1 MFRAVASSIVSGK
14 VFSFPRK
21 QESIFQE
28 CCIAFDCFAFL
39 IDGRFRGMT
48 NLEGLQRKQAMHSH
62 SNSHASHDWEM
73 PHQFDEGNPAAEH
86 STRWV
91 LVITVL
97 MMIAEIVAGFF
108 SNSMALLADGWHM
121 SSHAIAIGMA
131 TLAYTMARRHADDP
145 RYAWGTW
152 KIEVLGG
159 FASAFA
165 LVGVALAMAWSSFE
179 RLISPLPIQ
188 YGEAILVAAAGLVVN
203 LVCAKILHGAHGHHG
218 GGHDHHHHDHAHGHD
233 AGHSHAAHEGHDAH
247 KPHAAHD
254 AHADVNLRSA
264 YVHVLAD
271 AMTSVLAIAALGGGY
286 LFGWQWLDP
295 AVGLFGS
302 VVVAIWAIGLLRDT
316 SAVLLDR
323 EMQGPIVEQLRSAL
337 LKPANGGDIEIADLH
352 LWRVGRSRYACI
364 IGLVTHRADLEPQQ
378 VRGWLADVPALY
390 HISVEINHC
399 GACAPAV

>member
-1 MFRAVASSIVSGK
+1 
-14 VFSFPRK
+14 
-21 QESIFQE
+21 
-28 CCIAFDCFAFL
+28 
-39 IDGRFRGMT
+39 
-48 NLEGLQRKQAMHSH
+48 MHSH
-62 SNSHASHDWEM
+62 ADLHTRSHAHSHASHDWEM
-73 PHQFDEGNPAAEH
+73 PHQFDEGNPAAERG
-86 STRWV
+86 TRWV
-91 LVITVL
+91 LVITLL
-97 MMIAEIVAGFF
+97 MMVAEIVVGLF

-131 TLAYTMARRHADDP
+131 ALAYTMARRHAHDP

-165 LVGVALAMAWSSFE
+165 LVGVAGLMAWSSIE

-188 YGEAILVAAAGLVVN
+188 YGEAIWVAVIGLVVN
-203 LVCAKILHGAHGHHG
+203 LVCARILHGAHGHHDEDHEHHDDHH
-218 GGHDHHHHDHAHGHD
+218 GHTHHHDAAHSHSAHG
-233 AGHSHAAHEGHDAH
+233 
-247 KPHAAHD
+247 

-271 AMTSVLAIAALGGGY
+271 AMTSVLAIAALAGGY

-295 AVGLFGS
+295 AIGFFGS
-302 VVVAIWAIGLLRDT
+302 IVVAIWAVGLLRDT

-337 LKPANGGDIEIADLH
+337 LAPANGGDIEIADLH

-364 IGLVTHRADLEPQQ
+364 LGLVTHRADLEPQH
-378 VRGWLADVPALY
+378 VRAWLTNVPALY
-390 HISVEINHC
+390 HVSVEINHC
-399 GACAPAV
+399 GACEPAV

>member
-1 MFRAVASSIVSGK
+1 
-14 VFSFPRK
+14 
-21 QESIFQE
+21 
-28 CCIAFDCFAFL
+28 
-39 IDGRFRGMT
+39 
-48 NLEGLQRKQAMHSH
+48 MHSH
-62 SNSHASHDWEM
+62 SDSHALHASHDWEM
-73 PHQFDEGNPAAEH
+73 PHQFDEGNPAGER

-91 LVITVL
+91 LVITLL

-131 TLAYTMARRHADDP
+131 TLAYTMARRHAHDP

-165 LVGVALAMAWSSFE
+165 LVGVAGVMAWSSAE
-179 RLISPLPIQ
+179 RLIWPLPIQ
-188 YGEAILVAAAGLVVN
+188 YGEAIWVAAIGLLVN
-203 LVCAKILHGAHGHHG
+203 LGCAKILHGAHGDHG
-218 GGHDHHHHDHAHGHD
+218 HDDHHHHHHEHAHDHD
-233 AGHSHAAHEGHDAH
+233 EKHSHH
-247 KPHAAHD
+247 AHD

-271 AMTSVLAIAALGGGY
+271 AMTSVLAIAALAGGY

-302 VVVAIWAIGLLRDT
+302 VVVAIWAVGLLRNT

-323 EMQGPIVEQLRSAL
+323 EMQGPVVEQLRSAL
-337 LKPANGGDIEIADLH
+337 LNPDNGGDIEIADLH

-364 IGLVTHRADLEPQQ
+364 IGLVTHRADLEPQH
-378 VRGWLADVPALY
+378 VRAWLADVPALY
-390 HISVEINHC
+390 HTSVEINHC